1 MKILGIDTSTP
12 IGSVALID
20 GESLVAEHTLNIVK
34 AHSSQLMP
42 AIDTVLKWGD
52 ITADELDGC
61 AVGIGPGSFTG
72 IRIGI
77 ATIKSLCYALDKPII
92 GVSTLE
98 AIAYNLRWT
107 EGLICPI
114 LDARRN
120 ESYGAIF
127 RGGDE
132 WQRLTDDWCLPIEA
146 VLAEIETRRALLPGG
161 VETGR
166 SLLPEE
172 GGENGMSLL
181 PERNETG
188 RARRPEESENE
199 RARLLQC
206 TFVGDGLE
214 TYADAVQAAFG
225 EEIRFADA
233 IFNAPRGATVAHLGA
248 QRLKNGDGDNYW
260 TLVPNYV
267 RIGLY

>member
-34 AHSSQLMP
+34 AHSSRLMP

-52 ITADELDGC
+52 ITAEELDGC

-77 ATIKSLCYALDKPII
+77 ATIKSLCYALDKPIV

-132 WQRLTDDWCLPIEA
+132 WQRLSDDSCLPIETFLA
-146 VLAEIETRRALLPGG
+146 SVTQSRKEHLAEIENKKAF
-161 VETGR
+161 
-166 SLLPEE
+166 SL
-172 GGENGMSLL
+172 
-181 PERNETG
+181 
-188 RARRPEESENE
+188 
-199 RARLLQC
+199 QY

-214 TYADAVQAAFG
+214 AYADAVQAALG

-248 QRLKNGDGDNYW
+248 QRLKNGDSDNYW

>member
-34 AHSSQLMP
+34 AHSSRLMP

-52 ITADELDGC
+52 ITAEELDGC

-107 EGLICPI
+107 EGFICPI

-146 VLAEIETRRALLPGG
+146 VLAEIETRR
-161 VETGR
+161 

-172 GGENGMSLL
+172 GGE
-181 PERNETG
+181 TG
-188 RARRPEESENE
+188 

-214 TYADAVQAAFG
+214 RYADAVRTALG
-225 EEIRFADA
+225 EKIRFADA

-248 QRLKNGDGDNYW
+248 QRLKNGDSDNYW